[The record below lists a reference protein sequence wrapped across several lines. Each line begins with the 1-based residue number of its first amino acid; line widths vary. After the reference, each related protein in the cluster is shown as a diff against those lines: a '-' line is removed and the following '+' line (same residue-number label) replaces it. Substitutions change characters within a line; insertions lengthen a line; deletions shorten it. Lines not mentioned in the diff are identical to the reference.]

1 MDNGRARARERGSVL
16 PLVALLVVAM
26 GGLGLV
32 LGRLGG
38 EAVAAGRARTAADA
52 AALAGAAEGED
63 AARAVARAN
72 GAVLERAERDGDAF
86 VARVRL
92 AGEVATARAEG
103 VEVGPLAAGRGG
115 LVPELVAALSRAE
128 VPLGAPVPVT
138 SGYRSPAAQRAL
150 WAARAAN
157 PYPVARPGT
166 SAHEQGRAVDV
177 PRAMAERLALVGPG
191 AGLCRPLPST
201 DPVHFELCRPSAEG
215 P

>member
-1 MDNGRARARERGSVL
+1 VL
-16 PLVALLVVAM
+16 PLVALLVVAV

-38 EAVAAGRARTAADA
+38 EAAAAGRARTAADA
-52 AALAGAAEGED
+52 AALAGAAEGEA
-63 AARAVARAN
+63 AARVAAAAN
-72 GAVLERAERDGDAF
+72 GAEVERAERDGDGF
-86 VARVRL
+86 VVRVRL
-92 AGEVATARAEG
+92 AGEEATARAEG
-103 VEVGPLAAGRGG
+103 VPATGGHGASRGG
-115 LVPELVAALSRAE
+115 LVPELVAALARAE
-128 VPLGAPVPVT
+128 ALLGGPVPVT

-166 SAHEQGRAVDV
+166 SAHERGRAVDV
-177 PRAMAERLALVGPG
+177 PRSFAERLTAVAAA
-191 AGLCRPLPST
+191 AGLCRPLPRT